1 MRKFW
6 LGCFLLLLSCGG
18 KIDTPQEFEVLTPS
32 AEKLSILVSGLE
44 NSDQKKLAFIQ
55 HGLASDREH
64 PVVRTAEQAL
74 IERGYVVVRFD
85 SRYSLGKSDGTVE
98 KARLSTFSE
107 DLNTVVQWAS
117 GQKFYHEPFVLAG
130 HSLGGA
136 SVLKYAAENPDKTGL
151 VIAVAPV
158 VSGELWE
165 KSCMQ
170 NMPDF
175 CREWKKNGQYVYQ
188 DEKVYGNKKAVIPY
202 AVVEEAKS
210 FDILKQ
216 AKNIKSNVLLIAA
229 DKDIVIP
236 AKDVQK
242 LYQALTNNKSVGV
255 VSDSGHNFDKAQNQK
270 DLYDI
275 LTAFLRK

>member
-1 MRKFW
+1 MKKFW
-6 LGCFLLLLSCGG
+6 LGCFLLLLSCG
-18 KIDTPQEFEVLTPS
+18 KIDAPQEFEILTPS
-32 AEKLSILVSGLE
+32 EEKLSVVVSGQE

-55 HGLASDREH
+55 HGLASNREH

-74 IERGYVVVRFD
+74 IEQGYVVVSFD
-85 SRYSLGKSDGTVE
+85 SRHSLGKSGGTVE

-107 DLNTVVQWAS
+107 DLNTVVRWAS
-117 GQKFYHEPFVLAG
+117 GQNFYHEPFVLAG

-270 DLYDI
+270 DLYEI
-275 LTAFLRK
+275 LTTFLRK